1 MKLGISQF
9 VMDKSIPIA
18 DLARAV
24 EARGFESLWMPEHP
38 HIPADRTTKFPGTDS
53 IDMPEWYFRSHD
65 PFVALTVAAAVTTR
79 IKIGTAITL
88 VIEREP
94 IVMAKQVASLD
105 VLSGGRFQFGVGAGW
120 LGEEMGMLGTP
131 FAKRWQ
137 VARERVEAM
146 KQLWQHDVA
155 EYHSEFVNIGR
166 TSVMPHPLQKPYPP
180 ILIGGGTHW
189 VRQRVV
195 EWADGWLPFIPNPE
209 KLAEGMRDLRER
221 AQKAGR
227 DPESIQVTLYGSRP
241 DQVDAYERI
250 GVDRCLFELHSAPA
264 DKVIPQL
271 DNLAK
276 VLAKRLA

>member
-1 MKLGISQF
+1 MKLGVSQF

-24 EARGFESLWMPEHP
+24 EARGFESFWMPEHT

-53 IDMPEWYFRSHD
+53 IEMPEWYFRSHD
-65 PFVALTVAAAVTTR
+65 PFVALTVAASVTTR

-155 EYHSEFVNIGR
+155 EYHSEFVNVGR

-180 ILIGGGTHW
+180 ILIGGGHPLGPPARGG
-189 VRQRVV
+189 VGGR
-195 EWADGWLPFIPNPE
+195 
-209 KLAEGMRDLRER
+209 LAALHPQPRGSGRGDPRPAGAGAE
-221 AQKAGR
+221 AGR

-241 DQVDAYERI
+241 DQVDAYERV